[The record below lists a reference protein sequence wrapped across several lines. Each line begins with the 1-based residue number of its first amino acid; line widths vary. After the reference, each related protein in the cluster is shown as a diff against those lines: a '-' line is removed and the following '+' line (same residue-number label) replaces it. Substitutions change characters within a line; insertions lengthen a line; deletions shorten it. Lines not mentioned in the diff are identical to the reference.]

1 MNFRPIEATDK
12 EIYERYYR
20 AKARM
25 ASDASFTTP
34 FVWAESFGTSLC
46 LENDVLCLMGVN
58 PKGTPYFMMP
68 VGTGDKVGFLR
79 KLAAFAKEAA
89 IPFSIH
95 WILEEELPLIH
106 EAFGEK
112 YAIVP
117 SRNSAEYIYHTESLL
132 TLSGKKL
139 HAKRNHVN
147 GFKAA
152 YTYETVPITEENLG
166 DATAFV
172 LTRCNSK
179 EEHAAMQKLF
189 AHYFHLGLTGML
201 LYADGA
207 LAAVTAGEKIT
218 EDTALIHLEKADT
231 EIKGSYPAV
240 NQLFI
245 TEYFRDTKYINR
257 EEDMGIEGLRRAK
270 LSYAPAFLLEKFT
283 LTEAL

>member
-1 MNFRPIEATDK
+1 MNFRPIEAKDK
-12 EIYERYYR
+12 EIYEAHYR
-20 AKARM
+20 AASRM

-34 FVWAESFGTSLC
+34 FVWSKSFGTSIFY
-46 LENDVLCLMGVN
+46 ENDVLCLMGVN

-68 VGTGDKVGFLR
+68 VGAGDKVSFLQ
-79 KLAAFAKEAA
+79 KLAAYAKEAA

-95 WILEEELPLIH
+95 WILEAELPLIG
-106 EAFGEK
+106 EAFGET
-112 YAIVP
+112 YPIVS

-152 YTYETVPITEENLG
+152 YTYETASITEDNL
-166 DATAFV
+166 AQAEAFV
-172 LTRCNSK
+172 LARCNS
-179 EEHAAMQKLF
+179 EEEYVAMQKLF
-189 AHYFHLGLTGML
+189 ANYFFLGLSGML
-201 LYADGA
+201 LYADGT

-231 EIKGSYPAV
+231 SFKGAYPAV

-245 TEYFRDTKYINR
+245 SQYFADTTFINR

-283 LTEAL
+283 LKEAL